1 MIKKKCHIMR
11 SKRAEKN
18 VGRRG
23 AEQKT
28 NYFQLLLV
36 YVIRSSEKSANKRFG
51 FRITTNKT

>member
-1 MIKKKCHIMR
+1 MR

-36 YVIRSSEKSANKRFG
+36 YVIRSSEKSTNKRFG
-51 FRITTNKT
+51 FRITASKT